1 MNKNTLVTLR
11 GVGFSYDAV
20 KIVDDVSFTISRG
33 SIVGLIGANG
43 SGKTTLLKLIIGL
56 LEPQQGDIMRE
67 ATIGY
72 VPQKVSQ
79 AGFEFPLTAEEVVL
93 QGRVAS
99 RGMLRSLK
107 PFDIRIAH
115 ECLDAVGMARSGKRL
130 VRELSGGQQQRV
142 FIARALAGKP
152 DLLILDE
159 PTVGV
164 DEATQEE
171 FYDLLAKLR
180 RRHNLTILIV
190 SHDIDVV
197 LREVDT
203 VLVMDKKIMF
213 AGTPE
218 ELHRQRKQFIRH
230 HH

>member
-1 MNKNTLVTLR
+1 MSTNGLVTL
-11 GVGFSYDAV
+11 DAV
-20 KIVDDVSFTISRG
+20 SYSYGTGTVVDDVSLTISRG
-33 SIVGLIGANG
+33 SVTGLIGANG
-43 SGKTTLLKLIIGL
+43 SGKTTLLKLIVGL
-56 LEPQQGDIMRE
+56 LAPTSGKVLRD

-72 VPQKVSQ
+72 VPQKIVQ

-93 QGRVAS
+93 QGRVAA
-99 RGMLRSLK
+99 RGILRSLK
-107 PFDIRIAH
+107 PFDVRIAH
-115 ECLDAVGMARSGKRL
+115 ECLDAVGMARAGKRL

-142 FIARALAGKP
+142 FIARALAEKP

-164 DEATQEE
+164 DEAAQEE

-180 RRHNLTILIV
+180 RMHHLTILIV

-197 LREVDT
+197 LREVDR
-203 VLVMDKKIMF
+203 VLVMDKTIVF

-218 ELHRQRKQFIRH
+218 ELHVSRKGFIRH

>member
-1 MNKNTLVTLR
+1 MNTPNLVTLN
-11 GVGFSYDAV
+11 GVAFSYDAT
-20 KIVDDVSFTISRG
+20 KIVDDVSLTIPQG
-33 SIVGLIGANG
+33 KMIGLIGANG
-43 SGKTTLLKLIIGL
+43 SGKTTLLKLIVGL
-56 LEPQQGDIMRE
+56 LEPQQGEINRY
-67 ATIGY
+67 ATMGY
-72 VPQKVSQ
+72 VPQKIVQ
-79 AGFEFPLTAEEVVL
+79 AGFEFPLTTEEVVL

-99 RGMLRSLK
+99 RGMFRPFRK
-107 PFDIRIAH
+107 FDIRIAH

-152 DLLILDE
+152 ELLILDE

-164 DEATQEE
+164 DEESQEE

-180 RRHNLTILIV
+180 RMHGLTILIV

-203 VLVMDKKIMF
+203 VLVMDKTIVF

-218 ELHRQRKQFIRH
+218 ELHRKRKDFIRH

>member
-1 MNKNTLVTLR
+1 MNVESLLTLDHVS
-11 GVGFSYDAV
+11 FSYGSGM
-20 KIVDDVSFTISRG
+20 IVDNVSLTISKG
-33 SIVGLIGANG
+33 EVVGLIGANG
-43 SGKTTLLKLIIGL
+43 SGKTTLLKLIVGL
-56 LEPQQGDIMRE
+56 LKPQAGTVNRQ

-72 VPQKVSQ
+72 VPQKIVQ

-93 QGRVAS
+93 QGRVS
-99 RGMLRSLK
+99 HRGLLR
-107 PFDIRIAH
+107 PFRQFDIRVAH
-115 ECLDAVGMARSGKRL
+115 ECLDAVGMSRAGKRL

-164 DEATQEE
+164 DEQAQEE
-171 FYDLLAKLR
+171 FYDLLAYLKR
-180 RRHNLTILIV
+180 MHGLTILIV

-197 LREVDT
+197 LQEVDT
-203 VLVMDKKIMF
+203 VLVMDKRIMF

-218 ELHRQRKQFIRH
+218 ELHHKRKAFSKH

>member
-1 MNKNTLVTLR
+1 MNTNNLVTLHN
-11 GVGFSYDAV
+11 VSYSYGNSTV
-20 KIVDDVSFTISRG
+20 IDDVSLTIARG
-33 SIVGLIGANG
+33 NVIGLIGANG
-43 SGKTTLLKLIIGL
+43 SGKTTLLKLVVGL
-56 LEPQQGDIMRE
+56 LTPTSGEIVRDARV
-67 ATIGY
+67 GY
-72 VPQKVSQ
+72 VPQKVVQ

-99 RGMLRSLK
+99 RGILRPLK
-107 PFDIRIAH
+107 PFDVRIAH

-142 FIARALAGKP
+142 FIARALAEKP

-164 DEATQEE
+164 DEAAQEE
-171 FYDLLAKLR
+171 FYDLLAKLKR
-180 RRHNLTILIV
+180 MHHLTILIV

-197 LREVDT
+197 LREVDR
-203 VLVMDKKIMF
+203 VLVMDKTIVF

-218 ELHRQRKQFIRH
+218 ELSHTRKGFIRH

>member
-1 MNKNTLVTLR
+1 MNKDALVTLR
-11 GVGFSYDAV
+11 NVAFSYGATT
-20 KIVDDVSFTISRG
+20 IVDDVSLTISRG
-33 SIVGLIGANG
+33 DMIGLIGANG
-43 SGKTTLLKLIIGL
+43 SGKTTLLKLIVGL
-56 LEPQQGDIMRE
+56 LHPSGGTIVRD

-72 VPQKVSQ
+72 VPQKIAQ
-79 AGFEFPLTAEEVVL
+79 TGFEFPLTAEEIVL

-99 RGMLRSLK
+99 RGMFRQFK
-107 PFDIRIAH
+107 QFDIRIAH
-115 ECLDAVGMARSGKRL
+115 ESLDAVGILHAGKHL

-164 DEATQEE
+164 DEKAQEE
-171 FYDLLAKLR
+171 FYDLLAKIR
-180 RRHNLTILIV
+180 RLHHATILIV

-197 LREVDT
+197 LREVDR
-203 VLVMDKKIMF
+203 VLVMDKTIVF

-218 ELHRQRKQFIRH
+218 ELHVHRKQFIRH

>member
-1 MNKNTLVTLR
+1 MSKDALVTLNH
-11 GVGFSYDAV
+11 VAFSYNAM
-20 KIVDDVSFTISRG
+20 KIVDDVSLSIFRG
-33 SIVGLIGANG
+33 DIIGLIGANG
-43 SGKTTLLKLIIGL
+43 SGKTTLLKLIVGL
-56 LEPQQGDIMRE
+56 LQPQQGEISRT

-72 VPQKVSQ
+72 VPQKIVQ

-99 RGMLRSLK
+99 RGMFRQFK
-107 PFDIRIAH
+107 QFDIRIAH
-115 ECLDAVGMARSGKRL
+115 ECLDAVGILHAGKRL

-164 DEATQEE
+164 DEKAQEE
-171 FYDLLAKLR
+171 FYDLLAKIR
-180 RRHNLTILIV
+180 RMHHVTILIV

-197 LREVDT
+197 LREVDR
-203 VLVMDKKIMF
+203 VLVMDKTIVF

-218 ELHRQRKQFIRH
+218 ELHRSRKQFIRH

>member
-1 MNKNTLVTLR
+1 MNTPDLVTVR
-11 GVGFSYDAV
+11 NVSYSYDTTPV
-20 KIVDDVSFTISRG
+20 VDNVSFTISRG
-33 SIVGLIGANG
+33 DIVGLIGANG

-56 LEPQQGDIMRE
+56 LRPQQGEILLDAR
-67 ATIGY
+67 IGY
-72 VPQKVSQ
+72 VPQKIVQ
-79 AGFEFPLTAEEVVL
+79 AGFEFPLTVEEVVT
-93 QGRVAS
+93 QGRVGS
-99 RGMLRSLK
+99 RGMFHSLK

-115 ECLDAVGMARSGKRL
+115 ECLDAVGLARAGKRL

-142 FIARALAGKP
+142 FIARALAEKP

-164 DEATQEE
+164 DEAAQEE

-180 RRHNLTILIV
+180 RMHHLTILIV

-197 LREVDT
+197 LREVDR
-203 VLVMDKKIMF
+203 VLVMDKKIVF

-218 ELHRQRKQFIRH
+218 ELHHTRKGFIRH